1 MSWSVVGFVL
11 GLAVIG
17 AMAAIVAAALVAVAL
32 PAVVALTKPGSAR
45 RADLALLGGLLPAV
59 TAVVG
64 MALVAVPSLLAVL
77 TVAADH
83 CLQHDHHGHLCPVHL
98 QALSP
103 WLAVVGGAVI
113 AAVAGRM
120 GVRLGARARQRRLV
134 LASSLIG
141 EHRRLDDG
149 TTLVVLDG
157 PPTLLHAADHVVVAS
172 KSLLDGLSARSVQA
186 ALAHE
191 AAHVHRGDS
200 RWLHRLSM
208 AAALSPPLFGAWM
221 QRLYRQAAEEAAD
234 EAAAVVVGAVDVA
247 AAVVE
252 VSRVRLRLQRQA
264 LVDLPAIDGGDLT
277 ARIERLLATEPR
289 ARRSGAPVVVATLL
303 LASLAVAPFFDHVH
317 HLAET
322 ALAQVERPRHQH
334 GPHSH

>member
-1 MSWSVVGFVL
+1 MSWNVVGFGL

-17 AMAAIVAAALVAVAL
+17 AVAAIVAAGLVAVAL

-59 TAVVG
+59 TAVVA
-64 MALVAVPSLLAVL
+64 MALVAGPSLLALVTL
-77 TVAADH
+77 ADDH
-83 CLQHDHHGHLCPVHL
+83 CLQHDHHGHLCPIHL
-98 QALSP
+98 QGLVP
-103 WLAVVGGAVI
+103 WLAVVGGVI
-113 AAVAGRM
+113 AASVLGRLALRLVAR
-120 GVRLGARARQRRLV
+120 VRQRRLV
-134 LASSLIG
+134 LASSLVG
-141 EHRRLDDG
+141 DHHRLADG
-149 TTLVVLDG
+149 TTVVLLDG
-157 PPTLLHAADHVVVAS
+157 PPTLLHAADDVILAS
-172 KSLLDGLSARSVQA
+172 KSLLEGLSAQSVQA

-191 AAHVHRGDS
+191 AAHVRRGDS
-200 RWLHRLSM
+200 RWLHRLSV
-208 AAALSPPLFGAWM
+208 ASALSPPLFGAWM
-221 QRLYRQAAEEAAD
+221 QRVYRQAAEEAAD

-277 ARIERLLATEPR
+277 VRIERLLGLEPR
-289 ARRSGAPVVVATLL
+289 DRRSGAPVVMALLL
-303 LASLAVAPFFDHVH
+303 LATIAVAPFFDRVH

-322 ALAQVERPRHQH
+322 ALAHVERPRHQH

>member
-1 MSWSVVGFVL
+1 MSWSVVGFAL

-17 AMAAIVAAALVAVAL
+17 AVAAIVAAGLVAVGL
-32 PAVVALTKPGSAR
+32 PVAIALTKPGSAR

-64 MALVAVPSLLAVL
+64 MALVAGPSLLALVSL
-77 TVAADH
+77 AVDH
-83 CLQHDHHGHLCPVHL
+83 CLQHDHHGHLCPTHL
-98 QALSP
+98 QGLAP

-120 GVRLGARARQRRLV
+120 GLRLGARARQRRLV
-134 LASSLIG
+134 LASSLLG
-141 EHRRLDDG
+141 EHQRLDDG

-157 PPTLLHAADHVVVAS
+157 PPSLLHAADHFVVAS
-172 KSLLDGLSARSVQA
+172 KSLLAGLTAPSRRA

-191 AAHVHRGDS
+191 AAHVRRGDS
-200 RWLHRLSM
+200 RWLHRLAL
-208 AAALSPPLFGAWM
+208 AAALSPPLFGTWI

-234 EAAAVVVGAVDVA
+234 EAAAVIVGAIDIA

-252 VSRVRLRLQRQA
+252 VSRLRLRLQHPA
-264 LVDLPAIDGGDLT
+264 LVNLPAIDGGDLT
-277 ARIERLLATEPR
+277 LRIQRLLELEPR
-289 ARRSGAPVVVATLL
+289 TRPSGAPVVMALLL
-303 LASLAVAPFFDHVH
+303 LATLAVAPFFDRVH

-322 ALAQVERPRHQH
+322 ALAHVEHPHHQH
-334 GPHSH
+334 DPHSH

>member
-1 MSWSVVGFVL
+1 MSWNVVGFVL

-17 AMAAIVAAALVAVAL
+17 AVAAIVAAGLVAVAL

-59 TAVVG
+59 TAVVA
-64 MALVAVPSLLAVL
+64 MALVAGPYLLALVSL
-77 TVAADH
+77 AVDH
-83 CLQHDHHGHLCPVHL
+83 CLQHDHHGHLCPTHL
-98 QALSP
+98 QGLAP

-172 KSLLDGLSARSVQA
+172 KTLLDGLSARSVQA

-191 AAHVHRGDS
+191 AAHVRRGDS

-221 QRLYRQAAEEAAD
+221 QRLYRQAAAEAAD

-252 VSRVRLRLQRQA
+252 VSRVRLRLQRA
-264 LVDLPAIDGGDLT
+264 VLVDLPAIDGGDLT
-277 ARIERLLATEPR
+277 VRVERLLGLEPR
-289 ARRSGAPVVVATLL
+289 DRRSGAPVVMALLL
-303 LASLAVAPFFDHVH
+303 LATIAVAPFFDRVH

-322 ALAQVERPRHQH
+322 ALAHVEHPRHQH